1 MRSVSI
7 AMATF
12 NGRQLIQRQLDSLVA
27 QTHKPAEL
35 VITDDQSSDDTISV
49 VEAFSTTAP
58 FPVRVFRNEARLG
71 YRKNFIHA
79 ASLCKSELIAFC
91 DQDDYWHPQKVAVCT
106 KPFSNPDTLLV
117 YHNAD
122 IVTHDGV
129 NIGSLSE
136 RAPKQRVLP
145 PLSSGPWLHALGFT
159 EVFRRSLLQ
168 LDDLWPQSLDQDRSG
183 EPLAHDQWVFFL
195 ASVFGTIVYIDDPLV
210 SYVQHGAN
218 TYGWGGA
225 PGYREFVEKHLRNH
239 SQRYSHVAKAARG
252 RADILES
259 AADRLGPGWAERAKA
274 ATDRYRLLSSH
285 YILRARLYE
294 SHSLSERLIAYWKI
308 LRNGGYAGGPWTL
321 GRKCLVTDF
330 CPGII
335 VGHLFPPSTYWIG

>member
-12 NGRQLIQRQLDSLVA
+12 NGQHLIQRQLDSLVA

-49 VEAFSTTAP
+49 VEAFSRTAP
-58 FPVRVFRNEARLG
+58 FPVRVFRNETRLG
-71 YRKNFIHA
+71 YRKNFMHA

-218 TYGWGGA
+218 TYGWGGRRATGSSWKSICVTTLNGIHTSPKRRAVEQIFSKA
-225 PGYREFVEKHLRNH
+225 PQIGLSQVGRSELR
-239 SQRYSHVAKAARG
+239 Q
-252 RADILES
+252 
-259 AADRLGPGWAERAKA
+259 
-274 ATDRYRLLSSH
+274 
-285 YILRARLYE
+285 LRTA
-294 SHSLSERLIAYWKI
+294 IACYH
-308 LRNGGYAGGPWTL
+308 RT
-321 GRKCLVTDF
+321 TF
-330 CPGII
+330 
-335 VGHLFPPSTYWIG
+335 